1 MMSFTGINLSLCCG
15 VISVHFT
22 SLGVWGFVKKKINT
36 TNRERRLLSL
46 TFIKVCIVLCV
57 LREGEAVGDLQPV
70 IDHEAQQDALDNLTP
85 LALFLVMLDN
95 LQHHLPN
102 GQS

>member
-1 MMSFTGINLSLCCG
+1 MLWLT
-15 VISVHFT
+15 
-22 SLGVWGFVKKKINT
+22 FVK
-36 TNRERRLLSL
+36 
-46 TFIKVCIVLCV
+46 VGIVLRV

-70 IDHEAQQDALDNLTP
+70 IDHQAQQDTLDNLTP

>member
-22 SLGVWGFVKKKINT
+22 SLGVWGVRGKKKINRI
-36 TNRERRLLSL
+36 NRERFLSL